1 MNIKMPPPQL
11 SEHKSRRFT
20 VRILA
25 ATHPSSPSCLIL
37 SWMPARAAKVPQG
50 RTIWPE
56 KVDEHRIRMHE
67 TLSGLLAPHI
77 QHVVEF
83 AKRIPD
89 FGHLGQPD
97 QLVLIKAAFFEVWIT
112 QAAKTFSSTD
122 RTVIIGDGRQIAKQ
136 ELDFI
141 YSVSLYLTREGVV

>member
-1 MNIKMPPPQL
+1 MADSK
-11 SEHKSRRFT
+11 
-20 VRILA
+20 A
-25 ATHPSSPSCLIL
+25 ADAELEEEEEDGSGGSGGRSLLVDDVGGEGEGNGETT
-37 SWMPARAAKVPQG
+37 VPQG

-83 AKRIPD
+83 AKRIPE

-97 QLVLIKAAFFEVWIT
+97 QLVLIKASFFEVWMT
-112 QAAKTFSSTD
+112 QAAKTFSPSG

-141 YSVSLYLTREGVV
+141 YSVRPNLLNV